1 MRKLT
6 MWVIIVMTAVGG
18 VACRLVVGANGWAG
32 QPYSVTIAPHITG
45 CGQSPSGSAVMMLDH
60 DVPCTIQPSVL
71 HGGDEVLTS
80 SGRTLVTNYK
90 LTGADL
96 QDGDA
101 TWVTSANFLSRTY
114 NCGGTGPASQITLS
128 VQAASS
134 ANRADEAGAYSASI
148 VLTASW

>member
-1 MRKLT
+1 MKKLT
-6 MWVIIVMTAVGG
+6 MRVIIVMTAVGG
-18 VACRLVVGANGWAG
+18 VACGLVVGANGWAG
-32 QPYSVTIAPHITG
+32 QPYSVTVAAHITG
-45 CGQSPSGSAVMMLDH
+45 CRQSPSGSTDMMLDH

-80 SGRTLVTNYK
+80 SGRTLVTRYK
-90 LTGADL
+90 LTGDDL
-96 QDGDA
+96 QDGDT
-101 TWVTSANFLSRTY
+101 TWVTSTDFHTRTY
-114 NCGGTGPASQITLS
+114 NCGGTGPTSRITLW